1 MMMTPES
8 ISEEVDEVPVTFHE
22 RKLLSESLLKRA
34 LKGLLIEIIERK
46 ILQPPYGRPD
56 QPNPLVKLSEF
67 LESGGLIESKDNAIN
82 DVPFFSYDYGFDP
95 LQYLADYLRVL
106 HPQNIRNFK
115 DEQICAANRLTSQA
129 NHARKVLTNFND
141 LKFLAKRLRSGI
153 LWGPLISPYQ
163 SSVSSTS
170 DVLCACRVAKCGNL
184 IIEISKDSRFQTI
197 DKVWSHPVENDIE
210 TQKVR
215 LSDLEFGTSYYLR
228 CHLDIHSLPHIQG
241 MEHVSSSSSATKQ
254 EACGCDVGAAEHSS
268 QYSEFRT
275 FPPYE
280 ESHVMDISPQVEVIK
295 LVALN
300 IDTQYISMDSIKIDE
315 HSPLNSCVVTCLL
328 GGLFAPSSYSSSS
341 AKMMGVNQ
349 IIDSSESYMK
359 QIFDLH
365 RRSVSFMA
373 PDSILRNS
381 ALLIAW
387 HDRSRSSDVRLSEEE
402 ATLKKYLHDMRK
414 YNSKNGNGKSKSMQ
428 RLPCLATQGLSAPPK
443 LRTAVMSPELTSV
456 LQVIPSLPFPRIVST
471 YMTTSR
477 TIKYTQSVN
486 IINSKTSIPFL
497 LTLRHYLLRYIYGKT
512 SPQCIS
518 CIQHLC
524 SGRTCS
530 SLF

>member
-1 MMMTPES
+1 MMIPES
-8 ISEEVDEVPVTFHE
+8 ISEEVDELPATFHE
-22 RKLLSESLLKRA
+22 RKLVLESLLKRA

-82 DVPFFSYDYGFDP
+82 DFPLFSYDYGFDP

-115 DEQICAANRLTSQA
+115 DERISAANRLTSQA

-141 LKFLAKRLRSGI
+141 LKYLAKRLRSGI

-184 IIEISKDSRFQTI
+184 IFEISKDSRFKTI
-197 DKVWSHPVENDIE
+197 DKVWSHPIENDIE

-228 CHLDIHSLPHIQG
+228 CHLEIHSLQPIQV
-241 MEHVSSSSSATKQ
+241 MEQVSSSSSDTKQ
-254 EACGCDVGAAEHSS
+254 EDCSGDVGAEEPSY
-268 QYSEFRT
+268 QYSEFTT
-275 FPPYE
+275 FPQHE
-280 ESHVMDISPQVEVIK
+280 ESHVIDISRQVEVIK

-300 IDTQYISMDSIKIDE
+300 VNTQYISIDSIKNDE
-315 HSPLNSCVVTCLL
+315 HSPMNACVVTCLL
-328 GGLFAPSSYSSSS
+328 GGLFAPLSDSSSS
-341 AKMMGVNQ
+341 TKMMGKNDIV
-349 IIDSSESYMK
+349 DSSKSYME
-359 QIFDLH
+359 QTFDLH
-365 RRSVSFMA
+365 RRLESLMA
-373 PDSILRNS
+373 SDSILRNS

-387 HDRSRSSDVRLSEEE
+387 HDRSIYSDVRLSEEE

-428 RLPCLATQGLSAPPK
+428 RLPGLATQCLLAPPK
-443 LRTAVMSPELTSV
+443 LRTAVMSPELNSV
-456 LQVIPSLPFPRIVST
+456 LQVISSLPS
-471 YMTTSR
+471 SH
-477 TIKYTQSVN
+477 
-486 IINSKTSIPFL
+486 L
-497 LTLRHYLLRYIYGKT
+497 A
-512 SPQCIS
+512 SPPPI
-518 CIQHLC
+518 
-524 SGRTCS
+524 
-530 SLF
+530 